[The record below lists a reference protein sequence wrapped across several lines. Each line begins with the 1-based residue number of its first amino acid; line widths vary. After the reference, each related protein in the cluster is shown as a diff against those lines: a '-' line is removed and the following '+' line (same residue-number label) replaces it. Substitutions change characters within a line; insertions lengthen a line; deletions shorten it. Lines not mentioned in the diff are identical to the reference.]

1 MAKYSNV
8 TSKKDCQMNKIKQTL
23 LSVPIDGGGGGY
35 IILTMNCYPRNG

>member
-23 LSVPIDGGGGGY
+23 LNVPIDGGGV
-35 IILTMNCYPRNG
+35 I